1 MSQEKNQEFRVAW
14 IDMSEAWE
22 RLHPYVTWSVDG
34 AARKLVDV
42 IGEMWSIE
50 LVPLYANYDDDGLV
64 EVYDDEFRRF
74 LIQRGRHIVRKD
86 PEIETFDLGGNI
98 DIEYAKANGYA
109 ALLVINIDKG
119 ASIVVAVK
127 RSKE

>member
-1 MSQEKNQEFRVAW
+1 MPQEKNQEFRVAW

-50 LVPLYANYDDDGLV
+50 LVPLYADYDGLV
-64 EVYDDEFRRF
+64 EVYDNEFRQF

-86 PEIETFDLGGNI
+86 PEIETFNLEGNI

-119 ASIVVAVK
+119 ASVAVAVK
-127 RSKE
+127 GSKE

>member
-1 MSQEKNQEFRVAW
+1 MPQEKNQEFRVAW

-34 AARKLVDV
+34 AARKLIDV

-50 LVPLYANYDDDGLV
+50 LVPLYADYDGLV
-64 EVYDDEFRRF
+64 EVYDNEFRQF

-86 PEIETFDLGGNI
+86 PEIETFNLEGDI

-109 ALLVINIDKG
+109 ALLIINIDKG
-119 ASIVVAVK
+119 ASIAVAVK
-127 RSKE
+127 GSKE

>member
-1 MSQEKNQEFRVAW
+1 MPQEKNKEFRVAW

-50 LVPLYANYDDDGLV
+50 LVPLYADYDGLV
-64 EVYDDEFRRF
+64 EVYDNEFRQF

-86 PEIETFDLGGNI
+86 PEIETFNLEGDI
-98 DIEYAKANGYA
+98 DVEYAKANGYA

-119 ASIVVAVK
+119 ASVVAAVK
-127 RSKE
+127 GSKE

>member
-1 MSQEKNQEFRVAW
+1 MPQEKNQEFRVAW

-50 LVPLYANYDDDGLV
+50 LVPLYADYDGLV
-64 EVYDDEFRRF
+64 EVYDNEFRQF

-86 PEIETFDLGGNI
+86 PEIETFNLEGDI
-98 DIEYAKANGYA
+98 DVEYAKANGYA

-119 ASIVVAVK
+119 ASVVAAVK
-127 RSKE
+127 GSKE

>member
-1 MSQEKNQEFRVAW
+1 MSQEKNKEFRVAW

-22 RLHPYVTWSVDG
+22 RLHPYVTWSVDE
-34 AARKLVDV
+34 AARKLIDV

-50 LVPLYANYDDDGLV
+50 LVPLYADYDGLV
-64 EVYDDEFRRF
+64 EVYDNEFRQF

-86 PEIETFDLGGNI
+86 PEIETFNLEGDI

-119 ASIVVAVK
+119 ASVAAAVK
-127 RSKE
+127 GSKE